1 MAAKKN
7 TATDP
12 NGSTPPATT
21 TSADG
26 SVITA
31 APAKKTGLP
40 RGPNN
45 PDTTIGWD
53 GARDAVLVGLLLQNP
68 GNLTTAKVVE
78 LLKQE
83 PAFASDAQALATET
97 APEKIRQRVK
107 KLNDMNEAEG
117 WPLLKLKHK
126 SNSGYD
132 VSATLAAVYAQMGV
146 QKLPQAPVASAP
158 VQVQAPAPA
167 PAALPTFPTPG
178 VLNTLIPT

>member
-31 APAKKTGLP
+31 APAKKTGRP

-78 LLKQE
+78 ALRSQ

-107 KLNDMNEAEG
+107 KLNDLNEAAG
-117 WPLLKLKHK
+117 RPFLKLKHK

-132 VSATLAAVYAQMGV
+132 ADAVLAAVYAQMGI
-146 QKLPQAPVASAP
+146 QAQAQAPVAPFQAQQQTP
-158 VQVQAPAPA
+158 VPA

>member
-7 TATDP
+7 TVTDP
-12 NGSTPPATT
+12 NGSTPASATT

-31 APAKKTGLP
+31 TPAKTGGRP

-53 GARDAVLVGLLLQNP
+53 GARDTVLVGLLLQNP
-68 GNLTTAKVVE
+68 GAMTTAKVVE
-78 LLKQE
+78 ALKQQ

-107 KLNDMNEAEG
+107 KLNDLNEAAG
-117 WPLLKLKHK
+117 RPLLKLKHK

-132 VSATLAAVYAQMGV
+132 ADAVLAAVYAQMGI
-146 QKLPQAPVASAP
+146 QAPVQAQAP
-158 VQVQAPAPA
+158 VPTAPLPTIPAPA
-167 PAALPTFPTPG
+167 PSASG
-178 VLNTLIPT
+178 VLNTLIPTS